1 MTDVVRNAFEIM
13 GKGMLSIF
21 AVIIIILLIVM
32 LLAKVTSSNKT
43 DEPESEE

>member
-21 AVIIIILLIVM
+21 VVIIIILLIVM